1 MSNKCRLTNIYE
13 QLIFV
18 FLLVLPCKTVFSSVD
33 MRSSESVKIEEG
45 LISIK
50 TEDAPLSKIVKKIE
64 KKTGVEFKLMGKMKE
79 KVVTV
84 NFNEFSLL
92 EGIKKLMYPFN
103 YVITHRHDKAINKV
117 IILDVGLNSERVAYK
132 SRYENFVSSPPEDA
146 GYVNAGIGV
155 NAVNT
160 YPGDEINRKG
170 HPSMA
175 RNIEQTERK
184 FENDPGEDSPGVTNA
199 PGDSSMYEGASNKRH
214 KGKGKA
220 ESSKV
225 STQFGSRFEPP
236 QAGKECG
243 TGFHF
248 NDGANEGWRLI
259 GLFDRDQFDP
269 IPESFSDRTAPFSL
283 SHNSPTATPY
293 RDPLS
298 NGTGSIYVDI
308 DNLLPGSP
316 SNSQYV
322 HWDLN
327 SPDLSGDV
335 RWQGISTFSY
345 DIVNAIT
352 SRDVSSYVMAALLV
366 KTPDLKE
373 EYFVD
378 MRKVF
383 HNNSWR
389 TYKVNVK
396 ELNIPGGSTVLA
408 VNLRIFF
415 EVRKTY
421 DGFIRVD
428 NVIPSGSKVCS
439 EEIAT
444 VIRLGD
450 SWKFLKGNSDPGVEW
465 NDVSFDD
472 SGWQKGQ
479 TGIGY
484 GSGEYKTKLSDMKD
498 NYLALYARKTFKID
512 DATALTGMILRMDY
526 DDGFVAYINGKVV
539 ARAHMPDG
547 VPDHNTKAL
556 DHGTGLVEIF
566 DLSEHKTK
574 LVSGTNI
581 LVIEVHNE
589 SIGSTDI
596 AFFPELEI
604 KVQHE

>member
-1 MSNKCRLTNIYE
+1 MGT
-13 QLIFV
+13 
-18 FLLVLPCKTVFSSVD
+18 
-33 MRSSESVKIEEG
+33 SENVKIEEG
-45 LISIK
+45 LISIHTK
-50 TEDAPLSKIVKKIE
+50 NAPLDKIVKTIA
-64 KKTGVEFKLMGKMKE
+64 KKTGVEFKLIGKMKE

-84 NFNEFSLL
+84 NFSGLSLL
-92 EGIKKLMYPFN
+92 EGIKKLVYPFN
-103 YVITHRHDKAINKV
+103 YVITHCQDKAINKV
-117 IILDVGLNSERVAYK
+117 IILDINLNSQRTANRSSYQD
-132 SRYENFVSSPPEDA
+132 FVTSPPEA
-146 GYVNAGIGV
+146 TGYVGSEMGGNVASR
-155 NAVNT
+155 
-160 YPGDEINRKG
+160 YPGAEINRKG
-170 HPSMA
+170 PPSMA
-175 RNIEQTERK
+175 GNIVQTERK
-184 FENDPGEDSPGVTNA
+184 SENTQSKNKEGVA
-199 PGDSSMYEGASNKRH
+199 SSSDTFSMNGGASNKRH
-214 KGKGKA
+214 KEEA
-220 ESSKV
+220 ESNKV
-225 STQFGSRFEPP
+225 FTQFGSRLDPT
-236 QAGKECG
+236 QGGKECG

-345 DIVNAIT
+345 DIVNDIT

-539 ARAHMPDG
+539 ARAHCLTVCPIITQRRSIMEP
-547 VPDHNTKAL
+547 
-556 DHGTGLVEIF
+556 GLLRYLI
-566 DLSEHKTK
+566 
-574 LVSGTNI
+574 
-581 LVIEVHNE
+581 
-589 SIGSTDI
+589 
-596 AFFPELEI
+596 
-604 KVQHE
+604 